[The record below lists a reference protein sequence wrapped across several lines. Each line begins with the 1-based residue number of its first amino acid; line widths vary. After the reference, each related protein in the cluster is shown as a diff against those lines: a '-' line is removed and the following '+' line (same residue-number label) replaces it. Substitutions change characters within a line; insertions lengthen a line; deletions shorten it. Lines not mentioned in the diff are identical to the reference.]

1 MIPKVSRLPV
11 DILGQILYDKT
22 KDGGKL
28 FSEAINPL
36 NKKIEVLK

>member
-11 DILGQILYDKT
+11 DILGQILYYKT
-22 KDGGKL
+22 KDGEL